1 MAKMNFKPEE
11 RVRVKLECLRM
22 LVTLQL
28 NPAKMELISGFIDTY
43 LRLNAAEE
51 QQLERELKQ
60 ANLVEEEKVMQ
71 IVTSW
76 MEKGIEQGLAQG
88 ITQGELRIIKKLL
101 KRRFI
106 NIEPSLEKRIDSLSS
121 EKLEN
126 LSEAIFDF
134 QSLEDLIKWLD
145 AQTDLISDETAS
157 E

>member
-1 MAKMNFKPEE
+1 
-11 RVRVKLECLRM
+11 
-22 LVTLQL
+22 
-28 NPAKMELISGFIDTY
+28 ELISGFIDTY

-76 MEKGIEQGLAQG
+76 MEKGIEQG
-88 ITQGELRIIKKLL
+88 ITQGELRIIKKQL

-126 LSEAIFDF
+126 LSEAIFDL

-145 AQTDLISDETAS
+145 AQPDLVSDETAS